1 MTDRKIRSIFPLMFL
16 LLCTAFSMTGSAFAS
31 EGEIHDN
38 YLDCPYN
45 DEYTEQAAP
54 EVSLDSVEAVTKVE
68 PVTLSAVTQ
77 KPVVTRPYYASSGT
91 DINTPSTTPTT
102 DSTKTDT
109 DTSSTVK
116 PSTGTDTTVKPS
128 TDTTDTG
135 SSKPLTP
142 DGQGTVADN
151 ATDEDGKE
159 FFTITTPDENVFCLI
174 IDRQKDS
181 DNVYF
186 LNAVTESDLMALA
199 VKDEDTGVSAIP
211 EPEPVCSC
219 KDKCEAGSVNTSCP
233 VCLLNL
239 KECEGKAP
247 EPVQEEPEPEQPEKK
262 GNSGTM
268 VFVLLAV
275 LAVGGAGYYLKIYK
289 PKHDLDSAEDLD
301 ELISDEEEVNEDDAP
316 YYSGDKAPED
326 KLAAQEQYDEPDEPE
341 DFQ

>member
-1 MTDRKIRSIFPLMFL
+1 
-16 LLCTAFSMTGSAFAS
+16 MTGSAFAS

-45 DEYTEQAAP
+45 DEYTEQAVP

-77 KPVVTRPYYASSGT
+77 TPVVTRPYYASSGT
-91 DINTPSTTPTT
+91 DISTPSTTPTT

-109 DTSSTVK
+109 
-116 PSTGTDTTVKPS
+116 GTTTTVKP
-128 TDTTDTG
+128 TTDTAT
-135 SSKPLTP
+135 STNPLTP
-142 DGQGTVADN
+142 DGQGTVVDN

-159 FFTITTPDENVFCLI
+159 FFTITTPDENVFYLI

-181 DNVYF
+181 ENVYF

-199 VKDEDTGVSAIP
+199 VKDEDTDVSAIP

-219 KDKCEAGSVNTSCP
+219 KDKCEAGAVDTSCP
-233 VCLLNL
+233 VCLLDL
-239 KECEGKAP
+239 KDCEGQTP
-247 EPVQEEPEPEQPEKK
+247 EPAQEEPEPEPPENK
-262 GNSGTM
+262 GSSGTM
-268 VFVLLAV
+268 IFVLLTV

-289 PKHDLDSAEDLD
+289 PKHDLDSADDLD
-301 ELISDEEEVNEDDAP
+301 ELLSDEEEVNEDDEP
-316 YYSGDKAPED
+316 YYP
-326 KLAAQEQYDEPDEPE
+326 AQENTEPQDEPNEPE